1 MVVAEWSAYKG
12 QAFNASHWPSNYTV
26 PIDPDWLNSTA
37 VDDLFGFGEKYYRRP
52 PVFAKIPEPYNTI
65 TNYTSWPRT
74 SDSFYVLAT
83 SADSTYFM
91 CSMRAYLS
99 PNCSTRYHAS
109 MTGGTLAS
117 HCEDPGDPLAYSKFV
132 PDALRG
138 HYIKDWADVAAQWG
152 IALSLNT
159 GISEGDSSNARL
171 LTQLIP
177 TGPNLT
183 PTLPSIAEGL
193 AVLAGSTLLFSGID
207 APFVLYWDNSFPF
220 LDPQGYQTFNAT
232 VRSQDN
238 SSGGIQRWQD
248 LFYVICEH
256 VVPRLLPYPYA
267 TRYRFH
273 GAAEPFRPLSELSAK
288 SDSGGYMW
296 RRTGGQA
303 ITDEM
308 RDQKE

>member
-1 MVVAEWSAYKG
+1 
-12 QAFNASHWPSNYTV
+12 
-26 PIDPDWLNSTA
+26 LNSTA
-37 VDDLFGFGEKYYRRP
+37 VDYLFGFGEKYDRRP

-65 TNYTSWPRT
+65 TNYTSWPLT

-99 PNCSTRYHAS
+99 PDCSTRYHAS

-132 PDALRG
+132 PDAPRG

-171 LTQLIP
+171 LTQFIP

-207 APFVLYWDNSFPF
+207 APFVSYWDDSFPF

-248 LFYVICEH
+248 LFYVILALVFFVNMYCLVYFLTHMRPVTDFMEPQNLFALSLNS
-256 VVPRLLPYPYA
+256 PRSRTLEGTCGGGPEGKQLL
-267 TRYRFH
+267 TR
-273 GAAEPFRPLSELSAK
+273 
-288 SDSGGYMW
+288 
-296 RRTGGQA
+296 
-303 ITDEM
+303 
-308 RDQKE
+308 